1 MKPEEIAERIASE
14 VSPRVDSQLVDEIYV
29 AVRPGRE
36 DDPDP
41 VSKLVSRG
49 EDVFLVYIGL
59 KESEESGADRTLVD
73 PRNLEAMAIDLMEW
87 AKEEFEDA
95 HVLIGGVS
103 FVWKGRSFRD
113 LLRRYGEDP
122 NELVIVK
129 EEASGIPP
137 R

>member
-1 MKPEEIAERIASE
+1 MKPEEIAEKIASE
-14 VSPRVDSQLVDEIYV
+14 VSPRVDSNLVDEIYV
-29 AVRPGRE
+29 AVRRGRE

-41 VSKLVSRG
+41 VSELVSRG

-59 KESEESGADRTLVD
+59 KESEESGADRTIVD
-73 PRNLEAMAIDLMEW
+73 PRNLEMMAIDLMEW

-103 FVWKGRSFRD
+103 FVWKGKSFRSMLKNYD
-113 LLRRYGEDP
+113 EDP
-122 NELVIVK
+122 DDFVIVK
-129 EEASGIPP
+129 EEASGVPP